1 MKMSKMTDNF
11 HVVPE
16 RHRKPRVLHSQS
28 SHEKIMKKAATRR
41 GSMDVS
47 VSPVVSLKKRGSM
60 RNRRGSEFFGSMN
73 NVKKSSVSSDK
84 RHSNSNNEIVTPFAQ
99 ILAKLNSVL
108 QYMLHQNAFDNINN
122 NKEVSINR
130 MGANEELKISLM
142 PLRIDQNNETEAND
156 SLEDEKSNALEDI
169 MWCLEQ
175 LKKLQTHN
183 SVSNMAIDQFR
194 KVLYDKQISSDS
206 DVAQQVFEFLKS
218 YDNDVAHK
226 ASSSSNLSVNSEEK
240 CIDSVYDRPKS
251 STSAIPIQTSGTD
264 RKDKHAK
271 EKCVSK
277 TQHARSQGQK
287 FGDLVRLGSMDGKT
301 WSISSG
307 DQMNGELNSLLQ
319 TINQWG
325 MNVFRLSDLTNN
337 RPLTVLGYN
346 IFKSRGLLQL
356 LDIKENVFIKYFT
369 ALEGSY
375 KKDVP
380 YHNNFHATDVMHSVH
395 VLLNSK
401 SLQNVFSPLETVAAL
416 FSAAIHDVDHPGL
429 TNQYLI
435 NTNSELALLY
445 NDISV
450 LENHH
455 VSTAFKLLRQDECN
469 IFEHI
474 NQEDWH
480 KLRKLTIDIVLATDM
495 SKHMTLLANMKT
507 MIESH
512 MVDITDSG
520 GNLHLDNYNYKC
532 LILQNM
538 VHCADLGNPTKP
550 LELYRR
556 WTNQVF
562 AEFFLQGDKEREKG
576 LRISPNCDRNKVSIN
591 ESQIGFFD
599 FIVRPVWETLADL
612 VHSDV
617 QEMLDKI
624 DENRTWHEANLKNP
638 PSVFPRVSRESNF
651 SDLKEENES

>member
-1 MKMSKMTDNF
+1 MSKKESL
-11 HVVPE
+11 HVGLE
-16 RHRKPRVLHSQS
+16 RQRKPRVLHSQS
-28 SHEKIMKKAATRR
+28 SHEKIMKKTSTRR
-41 GSMDVS
+41 GSMDIS

-73 NVKKSSVSSDK
+73 NVRKSSSSSDR
-84 RHSNSNNEIVTPFAQ
+84 RHSSSNVEIVTPFAQ

-108 QYMLHQNAFDNINN
+108 QYMLRQNASNSINN
-122 NKEVSINR
+122 NKEELNKIV
-130 MGANEELKISLM
+130 GVNEEIKIDLM
-142 PLRIDQNNETEAND
+142 QLRIGQNIQTGSND
-156 SLEDEKSNALEDI
+156 DIDDEKFSALEDI

-175 LKKLQTHN
+175 LKKLQSHN

-194 KVLYDKQISSDS
+194 KVLYEKQMSSDS
-206 DVAQQVFEFLKS
+206 DVVQQVFEFLKS

-226 ASSSSNLSVNSEEK
+226 SSSSSNLSLNSEER
-240 CIDSVYDRPKS
+240 CTDSTREIQIS
-251 STSAIPIQTSGTD
+251 STSATPIKTPLVGND
-264 RKDKHAK
+264 RKNKRVQEMGASRTYDN
-271 EKCVSK
+271 
-277 TQHARSQGQK
+277 RSQGQELR
-287 FGDLVRLGSMDGKT
+287 DLVRFGSMDGKT
-301 WSISSG
+301 WSISSALM
-307 DQMNGELNSLLQ
+307 MNDELNSLLQ
-319 TINQWG
+319 TRNQWG

-337 RPLTVLGYN
+337 RPLTVLGYH

-356 LDIKENVFIKYFT
+356 LDIKENVFINYFT

-380 YHNNFHATDVMHSVH
+380 YHNNCHATDVMHSVH

-401 SLQNVFSPLETVAAL
+401 ALQNVFSPLEIVTAL

-435 NTNSELALLY
+435 NTNSDLALLY

-469 IFEHI
+469 VFEHI

-512 MVDITDSG
+512 VVDITDSG